1 MQPTKI
7 LSDEHRVIEVV
18 LTCLEKMTQKAEA
31 EKQLA
36 KEDATDAVSFI
47 RNFAD
52 ACHHGKEED
61 QLFVMLEEKGM
72 PKEGGPVAVMLQEH
86 EQGRA
91 FVRAMD
97 ENIESAASGNEEAIN
112 QFAQAARGYVNLLR
126 AHIQKEDGILF
137 PMATRFLDEDDQKEL
152 LKRFDHV
159 EHDHMG
165 EGTHE
170 KFLGLAEQLADKY
183 GVDKSPITTGGGC
196 GCAHSK
202 ESAADNV

>member
-1 MQPTKI
+1 MQATKI

-18 LTCLEKMTQKAEA
+18 LTCLEKMAAQAES
-31 EKQLA
+31 EGRLDKGDA
-36 KEDATDAVSFI
+36 KNAVEFI

-61 QLFVMLEEKGM
+61 QLFVMLGERGM
-72 PKEGGPVAVMLQEH
+72 PAEGGPVAVMLHEH

-97 ENIESAASGNEEAIN
+97 ESIEAAVSGEAD
-112 QFAQAARGYVNLLR
+112 AMTRYVDAARGYVSLLR
-126 AHIQKEDGILF
+126 AHIQKEDTILF
-137 PMATRFLDEDDQKEL
+137 PMAGRLLTEDDGKQL
-152 LKRFDHV
+152 LERFHHV
-159 EHDHMG
+159 EQHHMG

-170 KFLGLAEQLADKY
+170 KYLGLAEALADKY
-183 GVDKSPITTGGGC
+183 GVDKSPITTSGGC

-202 ESAADNV
+202 TNEKHHA